1 MEAPKPISYSF
12 IKKELTSEQGQNCS
26 LQISFTNNKF
36 EFIVDKKGKM
46 FKDRFKNEYSLN
58 QIQENKYF
66 KLFESPQEILEEL
79 SQKIEFKNPI
89 FTESENNS
97 MNLIIFLQNSK
108 FKQAEFNLIKESFEI
123 NKNSEDF
130 KSIIEKLYDSIEELK
145 QENKEIKL
153 QNETSNNSINEL
165 KKEIKS
171 LKLQNENLLKRLT
184 QIENKSNKVILKKN
198 NFHWINDEVDII
210 DNSKFVKGC
219 PPNIMLERNNSNA
232 YSLTDGNRNHFVEFS
247 FKNIYYLKSIRIS
260 VDSYEC
266 SLKNFKIEI
275 KSPNDEKINLGDFT
289 RSKYNDNTGFEEFQ
303 INKECKG
310 IKLYLIDNWGSQGG
324 NHILIK
330 RIDFNV
336 SD

>member
-12 IKKELTSEQGQNCS
+12 IKKELTSEQGQRCT
-26 LQISFTNNKF
+26 LQISFTDNKF

-46 FKDRFKNEYSLN
+46 FNDRFKKEYSLN

-66 KLFESPQEILEEL
+66 ILFEKPEEILEEL
-79 SQKIEFKNPI
+79 SQKIDSKNPI
-89 FTESENNS
+89 LTEKENNS

-108 FKQAEFNLIKESFEI
+108 FKQAEFNLIKENFEI

-145 QENKEIKL
+145 KENKEIKL
-153 QNETSNNSINEL
+153 QNE
-165 KKEIKS
+165 
-171 LKLQNENLLKRLT
+171 KLEKRIT
-184 QIENKSNKVILKKN
+184 QIESSFSNFKKY

-210 DNSKFVKGC
+210 DNSKFHQGF
-219 PPNIMLERNNSNA
+219 PPDIMLGKNKSES
-232 YSLTDGNRNHFVEFS
+232 YSLTNGNRNHFVEFS

-260 VDSYEC
+260 VDNYEC
-266 SLKNFKIEI
+266 SLRNFKLEI
-275 KSPNDEKINLGDFT
+275 KSSNDKKIYLGDFT
-289 RSKYNDNTGFEEFQ
+289 RSKYKDNTGFEEFQ
-303 INKECKG
+303 INRECKG
-310 IKLYLIDNWGSQGG
+310 LKLYLIDNWGSGGG
-324 NHILIK
+324 NYILIK

>member
-1 MEAPKPISYSF
+1 M
-12 IKKELTSEQGQNCS
+12 
-26 LQISFTNNKF
+26 QISFTNNKF

-153 QNETSNNSINEL
+153 QNEKSNNSINEL

-171 LKLQNENLLKRLT
+171 LKLQNENLVKRLT
-184 QIENKSNKVILKKN
+184 QIENKSNKVILKKTI
-198 NFHWINDEVDII
+198 FI
-210 DNSKFVKGC
+210 G
-219 PPNIMLERNNSNA
+219 
-232 YSLTDGNRNHFVEFS
+232 
-247 FKNIYYLKSIRIS
+247 
-260 VDSYEC
+260 
-266 SLKNFKIEI
+266 
-275 KSPNDEKINLGDFT
+275 
-289 RSKYNDNTGFEEFQ
+289 
-303 INKECKG
+303 
-310 IKLYLIDNWGSQGG
+310 
-324 NHILIK
+324 
-330 RIDFNV
+330 
-336 SD
+336 

>member
-12 IKKELTSEQGQNCS
+12 IKKELTSEQGQRCT

-46 FKDRFKNEYSLN
+46 FNDRFKKEYSLN

-66 KLFESPQEILEEL
+66 ILFEKPEEILEEL
-79 SQKIEFKNPI
+79 SQKIDLKNPI
-89 FTESENNS
+89 LTEKENNS

-108 FKQAEFNLIKESFEI
+108 FKQAEFNLIKENFEI

-153 QNETSNNSINEL
+153 QNEKSNNLINE
-165 KKEIKS
+165 
-171 LKLQNENLLKRLT
+171 LKLQNEKLEKRIT
-184 QIENKSNKVILKKN
+184 QIESSFSNFKKY

-210 DNSKFVKGC
+210 DNSKFTQLY
-219 PPNIMLERNNSNA
+219 PPNIMLGKNKSKD

-260 VDSYEC
+260 VDNFEC
-266 SLKNFKIEI
+266 SLRNFKIEI

-289 RSKYNDNTGFEEFQ
+289 RSKYKDNTGFEEFQ
-303 INKECKG
+303 INRECKG
-310 IKLYLIDNWGSQGG
+310 LKLYLIDNWGSGGG

>member
-1 MEAPKPISYSF
+1 MEAPKPISYYF
-12 IKKELTSEQGQNCS
+12 IKKELISEQGQRCT

-36 EFIVDKKGKM
+36 EFIVEKKGKM
-46 FKDRFKNEYSLN
+46 FNDRFKKEYSLN

-66 KLFESPQEILEEL
+66 ILFEKPEEILEEL
-79 SQKIEFKNPI
+79 SQKIDSKNPI
-89 FTESENNS
+89 LTEKENNS

-108 FKQAEFNLIKESFEI
+108 FKQAEFNLIKENFEI

-145 QENKEIKL
+145 KENKEIKL
-153 QNETSNNSINEL
+153 QNE
-165 KKEIKS
+165 
-171 LKLQNENLLKRLT
+171 KLEKRIT
-184 QIENKSNKVILKKN
+184 QIESSFSNYKKY

-210 DNSKFVKGC
+210 DNSKFYQDFS
-219 PPNIMLERNNSNA
+219 PDIMLGKNKSEP

-260 VDSYEC
+260 VDDYEC
-266 SLKNFKIEI
+266 SLRNFKIEI

-289 RSKYNDNTGFEEFQ
+289 RSKYKDNKGFEEFQ
-303 INKECKG
+303 INRECKG
-310 IKLYLIDNWGSQGG
+310 LKLYLIDNWGSGGG
-324 NHILIK
+324 NFILIK